1 MFLNKVICFLSLL
14 VFSASPLYTAGGHR
28 GNITALLHKGNTVI
42 SAGEDGFIVIW
53 DVNQRTAASR
63 FQLTTGRIQSIVSHP
78 QNDEIC
84 IIESGGLNSYRIS
97 AWNYVLKRKLFSVF
111 SAQPV
116 GFINYSG
123 GGNYIIASGLN
134 GGALSLLDSVT
145 GQLVSPAEIPAGNVS
160 FAMTGRSERNM
171 LIYQSEH
178 DEYSARAGYS
188 GRILYYDIDSR
199 TVTGS
204 FQAPG
209 NLSNPVVFGNNRFL
223 AGINS
228 DGLLLVDAASG
239 ETFDTV
245 ANIERNTLVCLSGDG
260 FYSLRQRGTSATL
273 NRYSVD
279 RNARLVSSQQLSL
292 SLGSA
297 GSVSAVAYNGSL
309 VFASSQGSILFLD
322 RQNRLAASTQ
332 QFQTRVTEI
341 AATDRNIAFLTEN
354 GEFSF
359 IPLDFRLI
367 QRTSVFTMAQKRGYS
382 RLTPVPAAGE
392 DRFILWQTENTR
404 DVPQF
409 LDINQRINQ
418 RDLAFLRG
426 RFPLLSIS
434 VLNNRLL
441 ALDSGGNITIW
452 NTENLSSPNASSRA
466 DFTFSSIGAID
477 STLIN
482 NDYFVVSRSA
492 INNNSPYIFVNIR
505 TSETVPVS
513 HPAQAGLTVFSGS
526 HGNVYAEAVERDNNG
541 IKTTV
546 VSLPPVSSLGT
557 RTGSAV
563 RIFEYMGE
571 ASYLSIAESGGNIAV
586 ACGSEGA
593 VIFADNLI
601 YMERTSGLPF
611 KLLGDD
617 NFFLSLDSEG
627 NIAWHDNKTGGL
639 LAVFSLNGNRWT
651 LSSGNREIT
660 GDFSR
665 P

>member
-1 MFLNKVICFLSLL
+1 MRNLKFFYLLPVFCAVSLNAV
-14 VFSASPLYTAGGHR
+14 VAQTGHR

-53 DVNQRTAASR
+53 NASQRTVSVR
-63 FQLTTGRIQSIVSHP
+63 FQLTSYRIQAIVSHP

-84 IIESGGLNSYRIS
+84 IIESGGLNNYRIS
-97 AWNYVLKRKLFSVF
+97 AWNYSLKQKLFSVF

-116 GFINYSG
+116 GFINYSA
-123 GGNYIIASGLN
+123 GGNFIIASGLN
-134 GGALSLLDSVT
+134 GRALSLLDSVT
-145 GQLVSPAEIPAGNVS
+145 GQTISAAEIPSGNVS

-188 GRILYYDIDSR
+188 GQILYYDIDSR

-209 NLSNPVVFGNNRFL
+209 NLSNPVIFGSNRFL

-239 ETFDTV
+239 ETLDTI
-245 ANIERNTLVCLSGDG
+245 ANMNRNVLLCPSDDG
-260 FYSLRQRGTSATL
+260 FYTLRQSGTSATL
-273 NRYSVD
+273 NRYSAD
-279 RNARLVSSQQLSL
+279 RNARLVSSQQISL

-297 GSVSAVAYNGSL
+297 GPVSAIAYNGSVVL
-309 VFASSQGSILFLD
+309 ASSQGSILFLD
-322 RQNRLAASTQ
+322 RQNRLAASNH
-332 QFQTRVTEI
+332 QFQTRITEI
-341 AATDRNIAFLTEN
+341 AASDQNIAFLTEN
-354 GEFSF
+354 GELSF
-359 IPLDFRLI
+359 IPLDYRLI
-367 QRTSVFTMAQKRGYS
+367 ERNASFTMAQKRGYTM
-382 RLTPVPAAGE
+382 LTPVSVSG
-392 DRFILWQTENTR
+392 DYGFILWQADNTR
-404 DVPQF
+404 DAPQ
-409 LDINQRINQ
+409 LIGINQQANQ
-418 RDLAFLRG
+418 RELAFLRG

-441 ALDSGGNITIW
+441 ALDSGGNISIW
-452 NTENLSSPNASSRA
+452 STENLTSSNSPLRA

-492 INNNSPYIFVNIR
+492 INNNSPFLFVNIR

-513 HPAQAGLTVFSGS
+513 YAAQAGLTVFSGS
-526 HGNVYAEAVERDNNG
+526 HGNVYAEAVERDNSG

-546 VSLPPVSSLGT
+546 VSLPPVSSSGA

-563 RIFEYMGE
+563 RIFEYRGE
-571 ASYLSIAESGGNIAV
+571 ASYLSIAESGGNLAV

-593 VIFADNLI
+593 VIFADNVI
-601 YMERTSGLPF
+601 NMERTNGLPV
-611 KLLGDD
+611 KLLGDE
-617 NFFLSLDSEG
+617 NYFLSLDSEG
-627 NIAWHDNKTGGL
+627 NIAWHDNKTGRL

-651 LSSGNREIT
+651 LSGSSVISG
-660 GDFSR
+660 GFSR
-665 P
+665 L